1 MHHLKEKGFM
11 TVNEIS
17 EVLGISK
24 VTVRRDLKL
33 LESQGLIER
42 KRGGAFLKNFQL
54 DYPFFFKLEEAKEA
68 KKQIAKEAV
77 KLLKN
82 GQVVAMSGGST
93 VFYAARA
100 LDSSPVNDLTIIT
113 NSITTAWAIIN
124 LRKHF
129 KLIHSGGTVRE
140 NSFEC
145 VGGQTHKF
153 FENISVDVFLMGV
166 DGVNIESGITFYDF
180 EEATVAREISSR
192 AKRVIVLADRS
203 KIGSTAPFK
212 VMDVAEISALVVE
225 KIDNDRKKDLEKL
238 GVEVIVA
245 TGKRKEG
252 KK

>member
-54 DYPFFFKLEEAKEA
+54 DYPFFFKLEEKKEA
-68 KKQIAKEAV
+68 KKLIAKEAV

-100 LDSSPVNDLTIIT
+100 LDSSPVSDLTIIT

-166 DGVNIESGITFYDF
+166 DGVDIESGITFYDF

-192 AKRVIVLADRS
+192 AKKAIVLADSS
-203 KIGSTAPFK
+203 KIDSVASFK
-212 VMDVAEISALVVE
+212 VMDVAEISVLVVE

-238 GVEVIVA
+238 GVEVIIA